1 MDWKKLLPHAVAVVV
16 MAIVSILF
24 CYPTT
29 QGMVLKQDDIVK
41 NVAQAQEIREYREAN
56 GEEALW
62 TTRVFSGM
70 TAFHIGT
77 KFTTNVTEYFR
88 NAVAGWL
95 PKGANIIFSLFI
107 GFYLLQII
115 FGVNPWLALV
125 MAIGYGLSSNLIVS
139 ILAGHNTKVLSIAFM
154 APAVGGVLLAL
165 NGKKFIG
172 SLITLFALAIMV
184 FSNHYQI
191 MYYFLL
197 VAAVIGITYLIAAYR
212 AGETAGFFKNVAL
225 LVAAGIIALL
235 PNLGKVYN
243 TYHHS
248 KETIRGGDSEL
259 STKSEKDKGGL
270 DRSYAMRWSYGPLE
284 TMTTIVPSFMGG
296 ASGEALPEDGNVAE
310 ALKGYNLN
318 RNQKEAILGR
328 APTYI
333 GDQPFLLGTVY
344 FGAGF
349 IFLFIFS
356 LFILPAR
363 MRAWVLATVIM
374 SLIISWGRH
383 VEFITGLLFDFFP
396 MYNKFRT
403 PSMALAIAGFVI
415 PFAGAVG
422 LHRVFTGTLEK
433 DDIMKALK
441 YTLYITGGLMVL
453 LLLYGMM
460 SDWIGPKDAQYQT
473 KNSPWGIEALYD
485 ALLEDRKSRYL
496 TDWMLSALVMA
507 VAGGAVFF
515 YQRKKLSVTTAVVL
529 IGIVFTADM
538 WRVSK
543 RYLNEEAF
551 VSERSYMAQFNP
563 TPADQ
568 AILADN
574 DPHFRVINVTR
585 NPWTDG
591 ITCYHHENVGGHH
604 AAKLQRYQD
613 LIENEL
619 STQLQLLNQGLR
631 QSQQGVVLD
640 PSVARQMPVYNML
653 NTKYFI
659 VQAENPAGAALNP
672 SACGNAWFV
681 QDIRKAN
688 SADEE
693 MQALSNFDPL
703 TTAIVPNEYDEALYD
718 YSFGRGQGANITL
731 TELTPKYLK
740 YTAQNSQDGLAVFS
754 EVYYENGW
762 KAFIDGEPTDIYRV
776 NYTLRALK
784 VPAGEHEIEM
794 RFDPDSYRIGMN
806 ISMAGSVIFLLF
818 AAGMIFFYRK
828 QQRNEES
835 EDAKQAE

>member
-1 MDWKKLLPHAVAVVV
+1 MDWKKLVPHAVAIVV
-16 MAIVSILF
+16 MAIVSLLF

-29 QGMVLKQDDIVK
+29 QGKVLKQDDIVK
-41 NVAQAQEIREYREAN
+41 NIAQAQEVREYREAN

-77 KFTTNVTEYFR
+77 KFTTNVVEYFR
-88 NAVAGWL
+88 DAILDWL
-95 PKGANIIFSLFI
+95 PKGANIIFALFL

-125 MAIGYGLSSNLIVS
+125 LSIGYGLSSNLIVS

-154 APAVGGVLLAL
+154 APAIGGVLLAL
-165 NGKKFIG
+165 NGKRFIG

-197 VAAVIGITYLIAAYR
+197 VAAVIGITYLVAAYR
-212 AGETAGFFKNVAL
+212 AGETKDFFKKVAL
-225 LVAAGIIALL
+225 LVAAGVIALL

-243 TYHHS
+243 TYEHS

-284 TMTTIVPSFMGG
+284 TFTTIVPSFMGG

-318 RNQKEAILGR
+318 RNQKEAILAQ
-328 APTYI
+328 APTYV

-349 IFLFIFS
+349 IFLFILS
-356 LFILPAR
+356 LFIIPAR
-363 MRAWVLATVIM
+363 MRAWVIATVVM

-383 VEFITGLLFDFFP
+383 IEFITGLLFDYFP

-415 PFAGAVG
+415 PFAGAIG
-422 LHRVFTGTLEK
+422 LHRIFTGQVEK
-433 DDIMKALK
+433 SDLMKALK
-441 YTLYITGGLMVL
+441 YTLFITGGVMVL
-453 LLLYGMM
+453 LLLYGVMN
-460 SDWIGPKDAQYQT
+460 DWIGPKDAQYQT

-496 TDWMLSALVMA
+496 SDWLISAVVMA
-507 VAGGAVFF
+507 VAGASVFF

-529 IGIVFTADM
+529 IGVVFTADM
-538 WRVSK
+538 WRVSR
-543 RYLNEEAF
+543 RYMNEDAF
-551 VSERSYMAQFNP
+551 VSERSYMARFNP

-568 AILADN
+568 AILADKT
-574 DPHFRVINVTR
+574 PHFRVINVTR

-613 LIENEL
+613 LIEKEL
-619 STQLQLLNQGLR
+619 SNQLQRLNAGLR
-631 QSQQGVVLD
+631 QTQQGVVLD
-640 PSVARQMPVYNML
+640 PSVAKQMPVYNML

-659 VQAENPAGAALNP
+659 VQNENPAGAAINP

-681 QDIRKAN
+681 TNIKKVS

-693 MQALSNFDPL
+693 MQSLANFDPL
-703 TTAIVPNEYDEALYD
+703 ETAIVDKEYEAELYS
-718 YSFGRGQGANITL
+718 YSFGRSQDATINL
-731 TELTPKYLK
+731 MEMSPKYLK
-740 YTAQNSQDGLAVFS
+740 YTAQNQQDGLAVFS
-754 EVYYENGW
+754 EIYYQNGW
-762 KAFIDGEPTDIYRV
+762 KAFIDDEPADIYRV
-776 NYTLRALK
+776 NYTLRAIK
-784 VPAGEHEIEM
+784 IPAGTHEVEM
-794 RFDPDSYRIGMN
+794 RFEPASYRIGMN
-806 ISMAGSVIFLLF
+806 ISMAGSVLFLLF
-818 AAGMIFFYRK
+818 AGGMLYFYRK
-828 QQRNEES
+828 QGNGAKDASEEQN
-835 EDAKQAE
+835 A